1 MNGLYSGRPWCQ
13 CAKLSY
19 LPLLFVSANF
29 LDMDGRYIMSIMT
42 LIVIGYIAQLKTY
55 SFIKTLILALSET
68 PSPSQ
73 GYAI

>member
-1 MNGLYSGRPWCQ
+1 MVYTQVAPGVNVQ
-13 CAKLSY
+13 II
-19 LPLLFVSANF
+19 LLAIIIVPDNF

-68 PSPSQ
+68 SSPSQ

>member
-1 MNGLYSGRPWCQ
+1 MVYTQVAPGVNVQ
-13 CAKLSY
+13 II
-19 LPLLFVSANF
+19 LLAIIIVPASFIA
-29 LDMDGRYIMSIMT
+29 MDGQYIMSIMT

-55 SFIKTLILALSET
+55 SFIKTLILAFSET